1 MFMGVDCFLIDFCC
15 NKIVVLR
22 FSTYLLLKVIM
33 KVKYLV
39 IKVLAECAKADYIYV
54 DVVIKIISEII
65 LYLQMSGVM

>member
-1 MFMGVDCFLIDFCC
+1 MGVDCFLIDFCY

-54 DVVIKIISEII
+54 DVVIKVISEII
-65 LYLQMSGVM
+65 LHLHTSGVM